1 MANSV
6 AGYKDE
12 LSSLKSDLQRKQNDL
27 DRYIEEKALLDQKKG
42 QTSEELILTQSKL
55 REAENNVRRSEQE
68 ASRLTSDL
76 QYMKEQLAQKDADLR
91 STINSLNDLQRQS
104 FEDKGS
110 LRSELTSLQTRVQFL
125 EEDRLNLTAQLAAKK
140 EECASQARDIQ
151 TLRETIAGLDGKLSI
166 KELEATA
173 AKESLIQLEIEK
185 ELRARCEIRE
195 ETEKR
200 ERVAAVSQLVAIQAE
215 CANQVREIENKMHA
229 TIDTYKAEIAVA
241 MHKHQEA
248 VEEQRKQSDTIMSLE
263 SQLQQQHLA
272 LQNAS
277 ANTESVEKLGLVT
290 GELEV
295 TRRRLRE
302 LMEQQEA
309 QNTVDAA
316 RFAELEEKL
325 RVGEVHRRKLH
336 NLVQELRGNIRV
348 FARVRPFLPSDGVDL
363 SKLPE
368 SSIAV
373 RGDVNSLKISRPD
386 GNEEHNFAFD
396 RVFGPAVSQ
405 ETLFQEVSEFV
416 QSALDGYNVC
426 LFSYGQTGSG
436 KTHTMQGSGTGS
448 MRGVIPRAMQQ
459 VGLYKNELEAKGWE
473 YTMHIS
479 FIEIYN
485 EAIRDLLR
493 KDAQDDL
500 KHDIKKDANGDVF
513 VSDVEMIN
521 VDPNNI
527 EQIDKI
533 MELAARHR
541 SVGQTSMNE
550 RSSRSHSVFTLH
562 LKASHKA
569 QNIVLK
575 GTLNL
580 VDLAGSERL
589 DRSHASGAQ
598 MKETCAINKSL
609 SALTDVFVAI
619 ASKQAHIP
627 FRNSKLTHLLQ
638 PAFAGD
644 GKTLMVS
651 QFIVSFESV
660 VYYSCL

>member
-1 MANSV
+1 M
-6 AGYKDE
+6 
-12 LSSLKSDLQRKQNDL
+12 
-27 DRYIEEKALLDQKKG
+27 LDQKKG

-55 REAENNVRRSEQE
+55 RESENNAKRSEQE
-68 ASRLTSDL
+68 AARLTADI
-76 QYMKEQLAQKDADLR
+76 QYLKEQLAQKDADLR

-110 LRSELTSLQTRVQFL
+110 LRSELSTLQGRVQFL
-125 EEDRLNLTAQLAAKK
+125 EEDRLSLTAQLATKK
-140 EECASQARDIQ
+140 EECASLTRDILQ
-151 TLRETIAGLDGKLSI
+151 LKENIAALEGKLSI
-166 KELEATA
+166 KEIEANA
-173 AKESLIQLEIEK
+173 AKESFVQLEIQK
-185 ELRARCEIRE
+185 ELCARSEIRE
-195 ETEKR
+195 DAERR
-200 ERVAAVSQLVAIQAE
+200 ERIAAVGQLVATQAD
-215 CANQVREIENKMHA
+215 CANRVREIEDKMHA
-229 TIDTYKAEIAVA
+229 TIDGFKADVA
-241 MHKHQEA
+241 AATHKYEEA
-248 VEEQRKQSDTIMSLE
+248 VEEARKQSDIIMSLE
-263 SQLQQQHLA
+263 NQLQQQHLA

-277 ANTESVEKLGLVT
+277 SNHEAVEKLGVVT
-290 GELEV
+290 GELEI

-302 LMEQQEA
+302 MTEHFET

-316 RFAELEEKL
+316 KFAELEEKL
-325 RVGEVHRRKLH
+325 RAGEVQRRKLH

-436 KTHTMQGSGTGS
+436 KTHTMQGSGNGS

-459 VGLYKNELEAKGWE
+459 VGHYKNELEAKGWE

-479 FIEIYN
+479 FVEIYN
-485 EAIRDLLR
+485 EIIRDLLR
-493 KDAQDDL
+493 KETQDDL
-500 KHDIKKDANGDVF
+500 KHDIKKDANGDVY
-513 VSDVEMIN
+513 VSDIEMIN
-521 VDPNNI
+521 VDPNNVEQI
-527 EQIDKI
+527 EQI

-541 SVGQTSMNE
+541 SVGQTAMNE

-562 LKASHKA
+562 LRAAHKA

-589 DRSHASGAQ
+589 DRSNASGAQ

-627 FRNSKLTHLLQ
+627 FRNSKLTYLLQ

-651 QFIVSFESV
+651 FV
-660 VYYSCL
+660 